1 RMLLK
6 TRARCRPI
14 GKLSSHRKSRR
25 SINSFAPRVFQ
36 QSRYRNSLSLT
47 FIGYYALSKEERGE
61 RFARI
66 VPDFV
71 IELLSKSDNLR
82 KLQNKMRECVEN
94 GVRLGW
100 PFDPYER
107 RVHIYRADE
116 SVEVLENPQKVS
128 GEDVL
133 SGFELDVTEI
143 W

>member
-1 RMLLK
+1 M
-6 TRARCRPI
+6 
-14 GKLSSHRKSRR
+14 
-25 SINSFAPRVFQ
+25 
-36 QSRYRNSLSLT
+36 
-47 FIGYYALSKEERGE
+47 GE